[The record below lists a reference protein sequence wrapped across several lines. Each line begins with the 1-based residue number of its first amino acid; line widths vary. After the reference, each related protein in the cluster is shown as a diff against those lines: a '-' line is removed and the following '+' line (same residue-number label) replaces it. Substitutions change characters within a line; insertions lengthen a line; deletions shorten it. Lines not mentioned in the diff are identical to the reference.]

1 MSHLGILIFEH
12 FHWNDLIQYGF
23 TLRLKL
29 TLMSIPF
36 IIPLFKELYSLIF
49 YVKKRPSDASFL
61 KFKALN
67 YLQIKIIF
75 S

>member
-49 YVKKRPSDASFL
+49 M
-61 KFKALN
+61 
-67 YLQIKIIF
+67 
-75 S
+75 